1 MYNIIIN
8 LLFKTVNENGLTTV
22 SFIGLYVNI

>member
-8 LLFKTVNENGLTTV
+8 LLFKTVNENGLITV
-22 SFIGLYVNI
+22 SFMGLYVNM